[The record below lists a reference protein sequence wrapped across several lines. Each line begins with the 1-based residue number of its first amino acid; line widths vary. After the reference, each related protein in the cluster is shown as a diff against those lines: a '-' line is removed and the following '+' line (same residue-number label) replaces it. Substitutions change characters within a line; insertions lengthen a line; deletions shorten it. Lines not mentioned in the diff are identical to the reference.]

1 MRRCPSQHA
10 AHYLAMNNNLIAITG
25 VVRIGEATSK
35 MMLEAG
41 YEVISVGLHEPDWT
55 HDRFTSLN
63 CDLLDEKATLSLATQ
78 LAENHKV
85 THFVHN
91 AGMIRQKPLEDVT
104 VADLRDLTQLHSA
117 HGIDFYS
124 SSDAGYERA

>member
-1 MRRCPSQHA
+1 
-10 AHYLAMNNNLIAITG
+10 
-25 VVRIGEATSK
+25 
-35 MMLEAG
+35 MLEAG

-78 LAENHKV
+78 LAENHTV

-91 AGMIRQKPLEDVT
+91 AGMIRQKSLEDVT
-104 VADLRDLTQLHSA
+104 VADFNDDPAIPSFNSAAALIFDLYKL
-117 HGIDFYS
+117 
-124 SSDAGYERA
+124 